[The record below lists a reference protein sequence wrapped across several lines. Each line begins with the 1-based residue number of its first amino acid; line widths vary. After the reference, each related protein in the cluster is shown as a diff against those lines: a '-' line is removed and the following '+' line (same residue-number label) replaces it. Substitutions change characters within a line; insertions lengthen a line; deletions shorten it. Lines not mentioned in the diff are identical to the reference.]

1 MRSPPDG
8 TWCGCGTSPHIH
20 TMCAKR
26 AGRRAGLVQDP
37 AAARCGGLAMAGP
50 ARGRRPAQWAAE
62 ARRPTQR
69 RRHARASAGRLTL
82 GSRRARAG
90 NGRNSGAE
98 RAFSPHATPTG
109 ERHGNPQVGEPSRAR
124 RACPMRRLC
133 RSFTVTVGPEG
144 SQFGLPWCPGMGPIV
159 PDLKFFLGAMQEHGQ
174 IVANARVTGLLV
186 APPGSKP
193 HAVRRIQTRWLRT
206 RATQLVI
213 CWYDEEGCGGGA
225 PAHVGCQHGL
235 LVRRRPPT

>member
-1 MRSPPDG
+1 MWVWHFPAH
-8 TWCGCGTSPHIH
+8 PHDVRQ
-20 TMCAKR
+20 TRGK
-26 AGRRAGLVQDP
+26 AGRSRPGPRRGQV
-37 AAARCGGLAMAGP
+37 RRIGHGGPSAWATSCQV
-50 ARGRRPAQWAAE
+50 GRRGETAHPTEE
-62 ARRPTQR
+62 ACSRIG
-69 RRHARASAGRLTL
+69 RAVGGRLTL

-159 PDLKFFLGAMQEHGQ
+159 PDVKFFLGAMQEHGQ